1 MSNQA
6 PLDFRLEEEA
16 LYETFNRAAAAL
28 YKFYDMF
35 RVEIPEDRSS
45 QYATLWFGKSY
56 EDDEVPISVAKQVR
70 AYVKDQ
76 KRALR
81 DNPMGYDAAEGRRK
95 AFWLLTMLEEHG
107 IFSPSH
113 QSKIMIFAQFVFH
126 ETKEDD

>member
-1 MSNQA
+1 MTTQV

-28 YKFYDMF
+28 YKFFDMF
-35 RVEIPEDRSS
+35 SVEIPEDRSS
-45 QYATLWFGKSY
+45 QYATVHFGKSY
-56 EDDEVPISVAKQVR
+56 EDDTVPIPIAKQVR

-76 KRALR
+76 KKALR
-81 DNPMGYDAAEGRRK
+81 DNPMGYDAYEGRRK

-113 QSKIMIFAQFVFH
+113 QAKIMFYAQFVFH
-126 ETKEDD
+126 ETKEDE

>member
-1 MSNQA
+1 MSNQV

-28 YKFYDMF
+28 YKFFDMF
-35 RVEIPEDRSS
+35 RVELPEDR
-45 QYATLWFGKSY
+45 QQTATVHFGKSY
-56 EDDEVPISVAKQVR
+56 EDDEVELPVAKQLKS
-70 AYVKDQ
+70 YVKDQ
-76 KRALR
+76 KRAIR
-81 DNPMGYDAAEGRRK
+81 ENPMGYDSAEGRRK

-126 ETKEDD
+126 ETKEED